1 MADGQV
7 EPERGVARYVSW
19 RVWLALA
26 CILLVGLALRV
37 LYFRELVNQPDFTVP
52 SVDAQFHDYWARALV
67 TGDWTPPRGGGDPQ
81 IRETPFLRPP
91 GYPYF
96 LSLIYRLTEF
106 SYAAPRVAQIGLG
119 LLSCVLGF
127 LFARRWYGSGVG
139 LIWAALMS
147 TYWVLIYFE
156 GELHAPAL
164 LIVLLLAV
172 AFVAAGLTER
182 FSIGR
187 GGAAGVLLGL
197 AALVRPNV
205 LLLVPAIVFWVAWIA
220 YRRRSARGWLGVVA
234 GLLLGTVIAIAPV
247 TIRNYRVSGDF
258 IPITANVGINLFIG
272 NNPTADGGI
281 VQQIPGLG
289 KFGNCFDYPAL
300 VENLEQKQ
308 GRSLTAAQVS
318 RYFTTEALRW
328 IWENPLDFL
337 LLTARKTI
345 MFWGPREIAHNK
357 VIRCERDNSGV
368 LAALPANFWFVL
380 GTGLA
385 GVFLLVR
392 DLRRD
397 GDGQS
402 SEMALLQRRWEVLV
416 LVGLLVI
423 TFFLSILPFFI
434 AARYRI
440 PIVPFLLLFA
450 AYGLY
455 RTGQLALLRSQRG
468 IALFFVVWIV
478 LSAWAGRPT
487 PLSKAERAKWH
498 TDRGQAHFRLK
509 QIEPA
514 MSELT
519 QALQLDPS
527 NTRTRLGMGLM
538 LAKQGR
544 LDEAAAQYREILRI
558 DSQHKVARR
567 ALAKVQKRAAQLRGN
582 DP

>member
-7 EPERGVARYVSW
+7 KPERGVTR
-19 RVWLALA
+19 RVWLAFL

-37 LYFRELVNQPDFTVP
+37 LYFRELVNQPDFTTP

-81 IRETPFLRPP
+81 IRETPYLRPP

-96 LSLIYRLTEF
+96 LALIYRLAGL
-106 SYAAPRVAQIGLG
+106 SYAAPRVVQIGLG

-147 TYWVLIYFE
+147 TYWVPIYFE

-182 FSIGR
+182 FSISR
-187 GGAAGVLLGL
+187 GGAAGMLLGL

-205 LLLVPAIVFWVAWIA
+205 LLLVPAIVVWVAWIA
-220 YRRRSARGWLGVVA
+220 YRRCSARGLLGVA
-234 GLLLGTVIAIAPV
+234 MGLLLGTVVVIAPV

-258 IPITANVGINLFIG
+258 IPITANAGINLFIG

-281 VQQIPGLG
+281 IQQIPGLG
-289 KFGNCFDYPAL
+289 KFDNCFDYPAL

-328 IWENPLDFL
+328 IWDNPLDFL

-357 VIRCERDNSGV
+357 VIRCERDNSSV
-368 LAALPANFWFVL
+368 LAVLPVNFWFVL

-392 DLRRD
+392 DLRQD
-397 GDGQS
+397 GDDQS
-402 SEMALLQRRWEVLV
+402 SGMALFQRRWEVSV
-416 LVGLLVI
+416 LVGLLVF
-423 TFFLSILPFFI
+423 TFFLSILPFFV
-434 AARYRI
+434 AARYRV

-455 RTGQLALLRSQRG
+455 RTGQLALMRTQHS
-468 IALFFVVWIV
+468 VVFLLVIWV
-478 LSAWAGRPT
+478 ALSAVVGRPT

-498 TDRGQAHFRLK
+498 TDRGQAYFRLK
-509 QIEPA
+509 QFELA
-514 MSELT
+514 TAELT
-519 QALQLDPS
+519 QALQLDSS

-544 LDEAAAQYREILRI
+544 LEEAAAQYREILRI
-558 DSQHKVARR
+558 DPQHKVARR